1 MRWLERSA
9 WMLAG
14 VLLGGGLTATA
25 SSSSVDTVYR
35 KLEVLAEVI
44 SYVEAH
50 YVDAVSPTDLVYG
63 AARGAVSTL
72 DEHSTFFSPDEY
84 DSLMDSTE
92 GEYAGIGIEVDV
104 QDGALEI
111 VSVLDGSP
119 AKKAALVAGDRIIA
133 IDGQPTGEV
142 DFEWAHRALRG
153 PVGSKV
159 VLTVQRAGREQP
171 WQFTVVRSWIRISP
185 LEQKPLTGGI
195 SYVRVKTFSRRIAA
209 DLGSML
215 ERTKPL
221 TGIVLDL
228 RNNPGGLFDEAI
240 ETCDLFLDGGPI
252 VSAMGRGGRL
262 IEQREARPGGVAV
275 TQPIAIL
282 IDRSSASASEIVAGC
297 LHDRGRGRLFGTR
310 SYGKGSV
317 QSILD
322 LSDGSGLKLTIARYV
337 TPSGRPIDGHGIEPD
352 EPVEAGDGDRDAA
365 LLAAQTWVQKQI
377 R

>member
-1 MRWLERSA
+1 
-9 WMLAG
+9 
-14 VLLGGGLTATA
+14 
-25 SSSSVDTVYR
+25 
-35 KLEVLAEVI
+35 
-44 SYVEAH
+44 
-50 YVDAVSPTDLVYG
+50 
-63 AARGAVSTL
+63 
-72 DEHSTFFSPDEY
+72 
-84 DSLMDSTE
+84 
-92 GEYAGIGIEVDV
+92 
-104 QDGALEI
+104 
-111 VSVLDGSP
+111 
-119 AKKAALVAGDRIIA
+119 
-133 IDGQPTGEV
+133 
-142 DFEWAHRALRG
+142 
-153 PVGSKV
+153 
-159 VLTVQRAGREQP
+159 VQRAGREQP

-262 IEQREARPGGVAV
+262 IEQREARPG
-275 TQPIAIL
+275 
-282 IDRSSASASEIVAGC
+282 ASASEIVAGC